1 MYDYALDLYITGL
14 EDLIGTSML
23 QELNER
29 QVDLTT
35 CSKKKFLKKDGLS
48 RKRRRR
54 QFHKVRKLTRN
65 TPDGTVGSGNT
76 AWSLQED
83 LACC

>member
-35 CSKKKFLKKDGLS
+35 SDEKEVLEEGWAFKKKKK
-48 RKRRRR
+48 K
-54 QFHKVRKLTRN
+54 KKKL
-65 TPDGTVGSGNT
+65 
-76 AWSLQED
+76 
-83 LACC
+83 